1 LFLNAAT
8 CEVRYHVYPTNRF
21 LRAGRRKL
29 RTVLSSGLDI
39 QYGKQLQTFESSG
52 AGEVVARFNDGTS
65 AKGSLLV
72 GADGNNSVVREGLK
86 MENTKLTPL
95 PVNLIGAVRHF
106 NPEQAAPVR
115 TLNPLLFF
123 ALNPETKVFLFY
135 SIQVF
140 YSLSVSMLI

>member
-1 LFLNAAT
+1 VIA
-8 CEVRYHVYPTNRF
+8 
-21 LRAGRRKL
+21 K
-29 RTVLSSGLDI
+29 
-39 QYGKQLQTFESSG
+39 
-52 AGEVVARFNDGTS
+52 FNDGTS
-65 AKGSLLV
+65 AEGSLLI

-106 NPEQAAPVR
+106 TPEQAAPVR

-135 SIQVF
+135 SIQVCYTF
-140 YSLSVSMLI
+140 ECLKTHLKHP